1 MKKEGIVSMGIFAS
15 CKCSK
20 MLQNPVQSN
29 LKKTKALR
37 ITSDKDAQFPQERLY
52 KEWFY
57 TWTCW
62 EIGIENPSK

>member
-29 LKKTKALR
+29 LQDKSLKNNKWQGCSIPTRKIVQGMILHMNMLR
-37 ITSDKDAQFPQERLY
+37 DWDRKSI
-52 KEWFY
+52 
-57 TWTCW
+57 
-62 EIGIENPSK
+62 